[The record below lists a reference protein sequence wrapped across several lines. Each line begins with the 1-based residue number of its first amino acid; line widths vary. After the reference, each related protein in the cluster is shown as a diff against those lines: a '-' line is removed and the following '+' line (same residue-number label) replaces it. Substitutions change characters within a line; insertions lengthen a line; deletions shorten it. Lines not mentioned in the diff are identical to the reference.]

1 MNSGKIKIKIKD
13 KEFEIEF
20 IRDLKTLQDKIIS
33 LLEKEYNKKLKDVK
47 NLYKIYYIDEE
58 NDRNYIKTSEDYNF
72 FINISDEIF
81 TEVDEEL
88 IEGLRSQEADMGG
101 GGNDSNS
108 KKELELMKEIEK
120 LKKENENLKKEK
132 ILFNEISQI
141 NLEKIKMLE
150 ENAKLKN
157 EKEQS
162 ILKMLEDVKKEK
174 NEILCKLD
182 ESQKLNESFSMLMN
196 NKNNKSNTNDDNIN
210 DIMVNNLKEE
220 KEILKNQLMEER
232 NKINLIEKI
241 YNKDNDN
248 LKQTIN
254 KMKSELDTEKQ
265 NIIKNNDLLIK
276 NEIEKGINEYISKSK
291 INLEQKDNEINKIKN
306 DYENKINSI
315 REECYQEIEE
325 KYSKIYEEKVKQI
338 FESAMSNS
346 KIIYDNIIS
355 ENKKNFEEEEKK
367 RNQLINTNIVMNSHM
382 NNNTNN
388 FSKISQS
395 KTIHHN
401 ISCNNCKTV
410 PIVGYRYKCLE
421 CSDYNLCEQCEK
433 TIEHEHNLIKFV
445 NEDDNSLII
454 KDIKYSFKC
463 LSSKLR
469 QYIYRGTKK
478 VKFDIVIKN
487 DGNLK
492 WTQNTKFIFGSNS
505 QIISEYIKLKPLG
518 PNEQDNIEIEFDGLE
533 YFVEGTY
540 ASYLLFSL
548 DEKVFGEPLKLEIIV
563 EKNRDN

>member
-47 NLYKIYYIDEE
+47 NVYKIYYIDEE

-72 FINISDEIF
+72 FINISEEIF

-132 ILFNEISQI
+132 VLFNEISQI

-454 KDIKYSFKC
+454 KDIKYSYKC

>member
-1 MNSGKIKIKIKD
+1 MSSRKIKIKIKD

-20 IRDLKTLQDKIIS
+20 IRDLKILQDKIIS

-47 NLYKIYYIDEE
+47 NLYKIYYLDEE
-58 NDRNYIKTSEDYNF
+58 NDRNYIKTPEDYNF
-72 FINISDEIF
+72 FINISEEIF

-88 IEGLRSQEADMGG
+88 IEKLRRQEADMGG
-101 GGNDSNS
+101 GDIDSNS
-108 KKELELMKEIEK
+108 PKELELMKEIEK

-132 ILFNEISQI
+132 VLFNEISQI
-141 NLEKIKMLE
+141 HLEKIKMLE
-150 ENAKLKN
+150 EDAKLKN

-162 ILKMLEDVKKEK
+162 ILKMLEDVKKEN

-182 ESQKLNESFSMLMN
+182 ESQKLNESFSMMMN
-196 NKNNKSNTNDDNIN
+196 NKNNKSITNDDNIN

-241 YNKDNDN
+241 YNEDNDN

-254 KMKSELDTEKQ
+254 KMKNELDTEKQ

-338 FESAMSNS
+338 FESTMSNS

-367 RNQLINTNIVMNSHM
+367 RNQLINANIIMNSNI
-382 NNNTNN
+382 NNNSNN
-388 FSKISQS
+388 FSKISQCR
-395 KTIHHN
+395 TIHSG
-401 ISCNNCKTV
+401 ISCNNCKTI

-421 CSDYNLCEQCEK
+421 CSNYNLCQQCEK

-454 KDIKYSFKC
+454 KDIKYSYKC

-469 QYIYRGTKK
+469 TFIHIGTEKA
-478 VKFDIVIKN
+478 KFNIVIKN
-487 DGNLK
+487 DGNLQ
-492 WTQNTKFIFGSNS
+492 WTKNTKFIFGKNS
-505 QIISEYIKLKPLG
+505 QMLTDYIKLKPLE
-518 PNEQDNIEIEFDGLE
+518 PNEQDNIEIEFDGLK
-533 YFVEGTY
+533 YFVAGTY
-540 ASYLLFSL
+540 ASYLLLSV
-548 DEKVFGEPLKLEIIV
+548 DGKVFGEPLKLESVIV
-563 EKNRDN
+563 ENK

>member
-47 NLYKIYYIDEE
+47 NVYKIYYIDEE

-132 ILFNEISQI
+132 VLFNEISQI